1 MTRSERLL
9 QLQATRLLRR
19 TGFTWSGRKRGEVAA
34 EQREFETRMVRIPTN
49 GKPRRREHAAAS
61 R

>member
-1 MTRSERLL
+1 MARSRELEL
-9 QLQATRLLRR
+9 IATRLLRR
-19 TGFTWSGRKRGEVAA
+19 TGFTWSGRKRGEVTA

-49 GKPRRREHAAAS
+49 GKPRRRVHAAAL